1 QILFQVSTDQGA
13 TWNSRN
19 ISGID
24 PAQFGYNTYVAVD
37 PAAPATVYLGSR
49 DVYRTTDAGMTWKN
63 LTLNYAPSSTS
74 GSLVFQPD
82 KATSHADQ
90 HVVALSPSGPGHLYI
105 GNDGGLWGSNDGG
118 DTCQSLNSGLSL
130 VQFYSIASHPLDAGI
145 TFGGTQDNGSQKQ
158 NALS

>member
-1 QILFQVSTDQGA
+1 NTWKPILPFTFSNGAGTARLALAPSNSQTIYAYYGGFNASGPEQILFQVSTDQGA

-24 PAQFGYNTYVAVD
+24 SAQFGYNTYVAVD
-37 PAAPATVYLGSR
+37 PAAQATVYLGSR

-90 HVVALSPSGPGHLYI
+90 HVVAFSPSGPGRLYI

-118 DTCQSLNSGLSL
+118 
-130 VQFYSIASHPLDAGI
+130 
-145 TFGGTQDNGSQKQ
+145 
-158 NALS
+158 